1 MCGEK
6 CFSPFPSFS
15 PANDRMG
22 KMERKKLH
30 VDIYD
35 GLGGT
40 EKEIRENGR
49 KEKEGSLS

>member
-1 MCGEK
+1 LRVGI
-6 CFSPFPSFS
+6 
-15 PANDRMG
+15 
-22 KMERKKLH
+22 
-30 VDIYD
+30 DIYD